1 MKSFVA
7 AQISD
12 RKFVIRTRFV
22 SAVDVDDD
30 GNDNDDDVVDDKDRK
45 WSENRCQTFF
55 SDWKKWQSHETLIAK
70 KNFVF
75 SEKWES
81 EREWLW
87 EGEKVRD

>member
-30 GNDNDDDVVDDKDRK
+30 GNDNDVVDDKDRK

-70 KNFVF
+70 KTLY
-75 SEKWES
+75 SLKS
-81 EREWLW
+81 
-87 EGEKVRD
+87 EKVRESDSEKVRK